1 MPSDI
6 KLPVLGNVPKPVLII
21 GGISAV
27 GVVGYI
33 ILRRSKQ
40 KVEGE
45 AGYGYGA
52 SAYGYG
58 ASAYGYAAASDYYG
72 YGSYGYG
79 GGGAGIT
86 PAPTGSEYGYGAYG
100 YGYYNP
106 YTGQYLGGGTGTTTV
121 PPTTTPPVQSAPTT
135 NLQWVNQAATAIG
148 GHRPALLR
156 YIGGVPL
163 TQGQEKWIQ
172 EAIGAKGNPPKA
184 ASSGY
189 PPKWRG
195 GSTGSGSQGSNS
207 HTITANGTDKLWQI
221 AIKGHITEKKLVS
234 LNPNLHSLEGSHK
247 PVPRGTRVKV

>member
-1 MPSDI
+1 MPSDV
-6 KLPVLGNVPKPVLII
+6 KVPLLGNVPKPVLII

-40 KVEGE
+40 AVTGAAGYGAA

-52 SAYGYG
+52 TAYGYG
-58 ASAYGYAAASDYYG
+58 VANDYYG
-72 YGSYGYG
+72 YGAYGYG
-79 GGGAGIT
+79 GGGAGIV

-106 YTGQYLGGGTGTTTV
+106 YTGQYLGGGTGSGVVTPV
-121 PPTTTPPVQSAPTT
+121 PTPTAPTT
-135 NLQWVNQAATAIG
+135 NLQWVNQASSAIG
-148 GHRPALLR
+148 GHRAALLR
-156 YIGGVPL
+156 YIGGISL
-163 TQGQEKWIQ
+163 AQGQEKWIQ
-172 EAIGAKGNPPKA
+172 EAIGTSGNPPVAGK
-184 ASSGY
+184 SGY

-195 GSTGSGSQGSNS
+195 GSTGSGSQGGNS

-221 AIKGHITEKKLVS
+221 AIKGHITEKKLVG
-234 LNPNLHSLEGSHK
+234 LNPNLRSLEGSHK